1 MVEVIVSP
9 ADFGGRMPLRDMS
22 HTSAPHGLV
31 APTCAN
37 CHRPDRV
44 HAVDSDDVSP
54 AHNVLLPGLSG
65 LALLQSFTHGLTVKY
80 LRCGYCGFVWA
91 VREDLNL

>member
-9 ADFGGRMPLRDMS
+9 ADFGGRMPVRDMF

-31 APTCAN
+31 VPACAN

-44 HAVDSDDVSP
+44 RAVDSDDVSP
-54 AHNVLLPGLSG
+54 GVQHW
-65 LALLQSFTHGLTVKY
+65 
-80 LRCGYCGFVWA
+80 RCDGCGFVWA
-91 VREDLNL
+91 TRDGEDLRAARAS